1 MIRLKGVIMAVKWTK
16 QTRSKNR
23 VGEQIRKRISD
34 KTHFRPTVHGLDMKR
49 KMVAMTKRRTK

>member
-1 MIRLKGVIMAVKWTK
+1 MAVKWTK

-49 KMVAMTKRRTK
+49 KMTAMTKRRTK